1 MASHPSHPGD
11 ESHTG
16 GTLKLA
22 VISDTHL
29 SRGARRLPDE
39 CLRLLSEA
47 DRILHAGDF
56 VSLAVYEE
64 LARLAPVDGVAG
76 NMDAPELR
84 AIVPPKLVVEH
95 EGARIGMVHNA
106 GPALRRAERLVE
118 KFPGCQAVVYGHTHV
133 PEAKQLGDV
142 WILNPGSPT
151 ERRSAPHHGMMELA
165 VENGRL
171 DVRTYV
177 L

>member
-1 MASHPSHPGD
+1 MP
-11 ESHTG
+11 
-16 GTLKLA
+16 
-22 VISDTHL
+22 
-29 SRGARRLPDE
+29 RGVRRLPDE
-39 CLRLLSEA
+39 CLGLLSEA

-64 LARLAPVDGVAG
+64 LARLAPVDGVVG
-76 NMDAPELR
+76 NMDEAELR

-95 EGARIGMVHNA
+95 EGVRIGMVHNA
-106 GPALRRAERLVE
+106 GPALRRAERLVQ
-118 KFPGCQAVVYGHTHV
+118 KFSGCQAVVYGHTHV
-133 PEAKQLGDV
+133 PEATRLGET

-151 ERRSAPHHGMMELA
+151 ERRSAPHHGMIGLEI
-165 VENGRL
+165 EDGRL

>member
-1 MASHPSHPGD
+1 MPR
-11 ESHTG
+11 
-16 GTLKLA
+16 GT
-22 VISDTHL
+22 
-29 SRGARRLPDE
+29 RRLPDE
-39 CLRLLSEA
+39 CLQLLSAA

-56 VSLAVYEE
+56 VSVAVYEE

-76 NMDAPELR
+76 NMDEPELR
-84 AIVPPKLVVEH
+84 EIVPPKLVVEH
-95 EGARIGMVHNA
+95 EGVRIGMVHNA

-133 PEAKQLGDV
+133 PEALQLGDV

-151 ERRSAPHHGMMELA
+151 ERRSAPHHGMISLE
-165 VENGRL
+165 VGEGQF